1 MSNAYEELKS
11 FYNSSDEYGSVYK
24 FSQVFKDYEVIG
36 RRIVVSTDE
45 KNIANYL
52 DSNIVPTSL
61 LNNMNFAVSF
71 SKKDAENKIKETY
84 GNVKKDKTELI
95 IYTYHKYE
103 NAPILAYRVKN
114 DSYTFYI
121 NAHSGDVIDFN
132 SHIIY

>member
-61 LNNMNFAVSF
+61 LNNINLVVSF
-71 SKKDAENKIKETY
+71 SKKDVENKIKKTY
-84 GNVKKDKTELI
+84 GNVKKDKTELV
-95 IYTYHKYE
+95 IYTYNKYE

-121 NAHSGDVIDFN
+121 NAHNGEVIDLN